1 MLGRHC
7 QSKRKSLSPGTLN
20 PEERTEGE
28 RLHHKPSSTGL
39 ESHITWEAINATQ
52 CCFGWQLC
60 SPGTRIMLG
69 KCFSLI
75 LNLPVENSE
84 A

>member
-7 QSKRKSLSPGTLN
+7 QSKNLYPVAHSTL
-20 PEERTEGE
+20 EERTKGE

-39 ESHITWEAINATQ
+39 ESHITWEAVNATQ